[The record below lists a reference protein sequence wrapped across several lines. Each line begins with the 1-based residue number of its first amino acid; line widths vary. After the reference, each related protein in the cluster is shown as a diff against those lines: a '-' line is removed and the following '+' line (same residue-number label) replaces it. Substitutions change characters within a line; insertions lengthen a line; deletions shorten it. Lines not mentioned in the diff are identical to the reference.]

1 MKIWKC
7 CRILFILGSLERR
20 DAYDI
25 LSLYLSF
32 PSPIDEDK
40 DLDVGGGEETFDL
53 RHDNLFWD
61 EMKRGLVH
69 GQFLNLFFFP
79 SLFII
84 EMYLIVE
91 YASLIVSCSY
101 VVLSPPKA

>member
-7 CRILFILGSLERR
+7 CKILFMLGPLERR

-32 PSPIDEDK
+32 PSPIDEEN
-40 DLDVGGGEETFDL
+40 DLDVGGGEESFDL
-53 RHDNLFWD
+53 RRDNLFWD
-61 EMKRGLVH
+61 EMKRGLVN
-69 GQFLNLFFFP
+69 GQFFNLFLS

-91 YASLIVSCSY
+91 YAFSNSIMFVCYSFS
-101 VVLSPPKA
+101 S